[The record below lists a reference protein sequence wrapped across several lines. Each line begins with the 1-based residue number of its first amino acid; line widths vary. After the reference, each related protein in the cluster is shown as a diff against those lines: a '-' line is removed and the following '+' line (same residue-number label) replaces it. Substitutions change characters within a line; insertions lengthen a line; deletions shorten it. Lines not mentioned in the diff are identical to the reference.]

1 MSTVASGLDHRHPE
15 PRFPETPVGV
25 LLEGPP
31 DAVAPMGGVD
41 GEDVGL
47 PPLVLRV
54 HAGADPPDRDA
65 VQHRDVHV
73 LGLGIQDPGEIVV
86 LAFLPA
92 IRVEG
97 VVDEARDVLLHQ
109 RETGAQ
115 DRSDNSRRTDRW
127 SNV

>member
-1 MSTVASGLDHRHPE
+1 MRARPMSWRRWAGSTARMWVS
-15 PRFPETPVGV
+15 
-25 LLEGPP
+25 
-31 DAVAPMGGVD
+31 
-41 GEDVGL
+41 
-47 PPLVLRV
+47 PLVLRV

-65 VQHRDVHV
+65 VQHHDVHV
-73 LGLGIQDPGEIVV
+73 LGFGIQDPGEVVV

-115 DRSDNSRRTDRW
+115 DRSNNSRRTDRW